1 MTKSPVPPLAVTMG
15 EPAGI
20 GSEITLKAWMDRTA
34 VTPAFFAID
43 DPENLSE
50 RADALGL
57 DVPIRVI
64 NDPSETANAFP
75 VALPVLRSPLDVK
88 ITPGV
93 PDPAAAASI
102 LRSIDTAVDLALSG
116 RAGAVVTNPIQKRP
130 LYEAGFVHRGHTEYL
145 GALAGPEFQA
155 VMMLAC
161 PGLRVVPV
169 TTHLSLAEAVAA
181 LSREVIV
188 EHGRITAAALVT
200 DFGVARPRLAVAA
213 LNPHAGESGSIGGEE
228 RDIIG
233 PAVAELVRCGIDASG
248 PAPADSL
255 FHEKARAK
263 YDAVLCMYHDQALIP
278 LKTID
283 FAGGINITLG
293 LPFVRTSPDHGTALD
308 IAGQGRAD
316 PSSFVAALAAADDIA
331 GRRRAVPAADSARRD
346 WAASDRVA

>member
-1 MTKSPVPPLAVTMG
+1 MTEGPVPPLAVTMG

-20 GSEITLKAWMDRTA
+20 GSEITLKAWTGRTA
-34 VTPAFFAID
+34 ATPPFFAID
-43 DPENLSE
+43 DPENLAR
-50 RADALGL
+50 RAESLGY

-64 NDPSETANAFP
+64 DNPNGALTTFP
-75 VALPVLRSPLDVK
+75 DALPVLRSPLDVQ

-93 PDPAAAASI
+93 PNRATAAAV
-102 LRSIDTAVDLALSG
+102 LRSIDMAVELALSG
-116 RAGAVVTNPIQKRP
+116 RASAVVTNPIQKQQ

-145 GALAGPEFQA
+145 GVLAGPEFRA
-155 VMMLAC
+155 VMMLSC

-169 TTHLSLAEAVAA
+169 TTHLPLVEAVAA
-181 LSREVIV
+181 LSPEIIV

-200 DFGVARPRLAVAA
+200 DFGVVRPRLAVAA
-213 LNPHAGESGSIGGEE
+213 LNPHAGESGSIGSEE

-233 PAVAELVRCGIDASG
+233 PAVAELVAMGIDASG

-316 PSSFVAALAAADDIA
+316 PSSLVAALHAAAEIA
-331 GRRRAVPAADSARRD
+331 GCRHAAL
-346 WAASDRVA
+346 ASDRVAPDRVA